1 MSKVMVVDD
10 HPMVREGLE
19 AMLEAAGFEVCALAS
34 DGTEAIS
41 FFKAKVHPDIVLM
54 DIRMP
59 GGSGFDVFKE
69 MKVWYPDIKVLFLA
83 GMPLRVEL
91 ERAKKEGAHGYL
103 SKSTKRYGL
112 VTAIKR
118 ILSERNVFVED
129 DVPEQPQDS
138 LLTQRN
144 MEVLKWLAQGKS
156 REETAVILGISLE
169 TVKTHAKSILQKL
182 EVQNT
187 AGAITRAFELGLL
200 RA

>member
-182 EVQNT
+182 DVQNT

>member
-1 MSKVMVVDD
+1 MGDAASPSHFVVSL
-10 HPMVREGLE
+10 VFVLLAVSVFSG
-19 AMLEAAGFEVCALAS
+19 EVNGYRQNAS
-34 DGTEAIS
+34 HELPLDGVVTFS
-41 FFKAKVHPDIVLM
+41 
-54 DIRMP
+54 R
-59 GGSGFDVFKE
+59 SGD
-69 MKVWYPDIKVLFLA
+69 
-83 GMPLRVEL
+83 
-91 ERAKKEGAHGYL
+91 
-103 SKSTKRYGL
+103 RYF
-112 VTAIKR
+112 
-118 ILSERNVFVED
+118 LSERNVFVED

-182 EVQNT
+182 DVQNT